1 MVGAF
6 FENMNG
12 ETEMKTNCP
21 LGLVGQSR
29 EMLVRESSGSRF
41 GIRGSHTSEARVT
54 YLFCHPGG
62 VSSIIA
68 SPLRRGAD
76 EARIR
81 CDD

>member
-29 EMLVRESSGSRF
+29 VVLVRESSGSRF
-41 GIRGSHTSEARVT
+41 GIRGSHTSEARGNISF
-54 YLFCHPGG
+54 L
-62 VSSIIA
+62 SS
-68 SPLRRGAD
+68 RRGVFYYCITSKERSRRSANSV
-76 EARIR
+76 
-81 CDD
+81 